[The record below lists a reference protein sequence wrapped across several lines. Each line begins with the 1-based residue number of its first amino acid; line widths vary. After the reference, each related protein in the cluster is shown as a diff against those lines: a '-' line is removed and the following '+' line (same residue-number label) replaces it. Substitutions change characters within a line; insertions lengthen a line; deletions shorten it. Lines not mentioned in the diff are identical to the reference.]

1 MSLLRTVRSGLRS
14 LFRRQDVD
22 QELDDELWH
31 YIEMSV
37 RDKMRDGMSREAA
50 ERVVRIEMG
59 GLEATK
65 ERVRSGGW
73 EASVATFWQDVR
85 YTMRGLRRAPSF
97 TAIAVATLALG
108 IGANTAMFSVVNAV
122 MLRPL
127 PYRDPGKLAM
137 IWTDDTRRG
146 LHQEATAYRTIT
158 DWRDASRS
166 FSGIAYYSTQ
176 RVASMTNDPINPR
189 ERTRSAFISGNLFPV
204 LGVTPLLGRSISS
217 QDEEHREPVAVISY
231 SFWQRRFNGA
241 SNVLGKS
248 ITFDG
253 DAKGTSGAL
262 TIVGVMPAGFYF
274 PDKLTEIWTPATT
287 YWRFRRE
294 SVERFPWWARRWTA
308 IARLSSDVSL
318 DRAREDL
325 ARIGKQLTATYP
337 STVPDFPGF
346 GTTVLPMIDFV
357 AGRNLQSAL
366 WVLLG
371 AVGLV
376 LLVACA
382 NVANLLLARGATRH
396 HEFAV
401 RCALGAGRGRLIRQ
415 LVAESTVLAVAGG
428 LIGVL
433 VAVWGTRTI
442 ATVASAYVPRV
453 DEITVD
459 ARVLLFAA
467 AVSVV
472 AGLVFGLVPAIRVA
486 ATDASE
492 TLKESGRGTGS
503 VRLGR

>member
-1 MSLLRTVRSGLRS
+1 MSLWRTLRGGLRS
-14 LFRRQDVD
+14 LFQKPVVE

-31 YIEMSV
+31 YLEMSV
-37 RDKMRDGMSREAA
+37 HDKMRDGMSREAA

-59 GLEATK
+59 GLKATK

-73 EASVATFWQDVR
+73 EAQVATFLQDAC
-85 YTMRGLRRAPSF
+85 YATRGLRRAPSF

-122 MLRPL
+122 LLRPL
-127 PYRDPGKLAM
+127 PYHDPDKLAL
-137 IWTDDTRRG
+137 IWTDDVHRG

-166 FSGIAYYSTQ
+166 FSGIAFYSTE
-176 RVASMTNDPINPR
+176 RVATMKHDPLNPR
-189 ERTRSAFISGNLFPV
+189 ERTRSAFVSGNLFPV
-204 LGVTPLLGRSISS
+204 LGVTPTLGRFVSLE
-217 QDEEHREPVAVISY
+217 DEEHREPVAVISY

-241 SNVLGKS
+241 SDVLGKS

-253 DAKGTSGAL
+253 DGKARGAL

-287 YWRFRRE
+287 YWRFGRE
-294 SVERFPWWARRWTA
+294 SVERFPWWARRWTG
-308 IARLSSDVSL
+308 IARLAPDASL
-318 DRAREDL
+318 DRARDDF
-325 ARIGKQLTATYP
+325 ARVGKQLAATYP

-357 AGRNLQSAL
+357 AGRRLQSAL

-401 RCALGAGRGRLIRQ
+401 RLALGAGRGRLIRQ
-415 LVAESTVLAVAGG
+415 LVAESLVLALIGG
-428 LIGVL
+428 LVGL
-433 VAVWGTRTI
+433 LLAVWGSRVLGLAAAASRGSTRSPSTRTLCRL
-442 ATVASAYVPRV
+442 PRL
-453 DEITVD
+453 
-459 ARVLLFAA
+459 R
-467 AVSVV
+467 
-472 AGLVFGLVPAIRVA
+472 R
-486 ATDASE
+486 
-492 TLKESGRGTGS
+492 
-503 VRLGR
+503 